1 MLDQTGG
8 AVGDAADEG
17 PRSVENAFEGKPDK
31 VLDAIADYSSE
42 PSRAADQ
49 VQAADDPASP
59 EQCTRDVVAS
69 QALAERVVGG
79 YQVLPLERGEAESRL
94 EKQEKIILQIFGKKE
109 RIVNS
114 FFQLLNNNVSNI
126 HKL

>member
-1 MLDQTGG
+1 MLDQAGG

-49 VQAADDPASP
+49 VQAADDPASS

-79 YQVLPLERGEAESRL
+79 HQVLPLERGEAESRL
-94 EKQEKIILQIFGKKE
+94 EKEEKIRFITLIMMP
-109 RIVNS
+109 IT
-114 FFQLLNNNVSNI
+114 L
-126 HKL
+126 